1 MAWKVIFFTQTEKA
15 AWSHLGDFSTSVSQ
29 QLCSNPQSIIAFF
42 LINRSSK
49 VWWQLHLVSFWT
61 RWVPVST
68 QSSKRQECSDGHSSP
83 LQQGPAKISMN
94 SSLDI
99 ILFRVC
105 LKRRFPAPLVTC
117 PVHFLTRFW
126 FPQTAPRSSTELT
139 LLLTLCSEQDCCW
152 RHL

>member
-1 MAWKVIFFTQTEKA
+1 MAWKVIFHPNWKSCLISSWRFLNQCISATMFKSPE
-15 AWSHLGDFSTSVSQ
+15 HH
-29 QLCSNPQSIIAFF
+29 SIF

-49 VWWQLHLVSFWT
+49 VWWQLHLVSVWT

-99 ILFRVC
+99 VFRVC
-105 LKRRFPAPLVTC
+105 LKRIFPAPLVTC
-117 PVHFLTRFW
+117 PVHFLTWFW
-126 FPQTAPRSSTELT
+126 FPQTAPRSGTELT
-139 LLLTLCSEQDCCW
+139 LLLTLCSEEDCCW